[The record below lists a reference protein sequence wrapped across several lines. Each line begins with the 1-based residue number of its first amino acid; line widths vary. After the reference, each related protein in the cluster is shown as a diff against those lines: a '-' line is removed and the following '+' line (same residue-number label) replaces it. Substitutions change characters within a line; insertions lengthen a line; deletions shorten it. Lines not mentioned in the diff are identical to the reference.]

1 MEEQTE
7 KIAETTVDVMPI
19 VQTTS
24 VQLPKILTFTG
35 RTKPHKRLIGKA
47 WTQRN

>member
-7 KIAETTVDVMPI
+7 KIAETAADVMPI

-35 RTKPHKRLIGKA
+35 RTKPHKQLIGKS
-47 WTQRN
+47 WIQRS

>member
-1 MEEQTE
+1 MEEQIE
-7 KIAETTVDVMPI
+7 KIVETTTDVMSI

-35 RTKPHKRLIGKA
+35 RTKPHKQLIGKS
-47 WTQRN
+47 WTQRS